1 MTSYW
6 LSDFCSLTNS
16 MNINPFAD
24 GDKNFQFNSLTRLI
38 IVITIASVI
47 FSKQNKDEIMIGGV
61 ISIFLSI
68 IIYMLTYNTG
78 KTSVEF
84 NLKDNNVKNSNVPNK
99 PNKSLKLLLK
109 DVDTNRKN
117 SITLDYSKKDTQ
129 KMVKKLFLEKDDSPA
144 SVEKTNIDTADILSG
159 SKSTPVNTVKQSLIG
174 KILFN

>member
-16 MNINPFAD
+16 ININPFAD
-24 GDKNFQFNSLTRLI
+24 GDKNFKFNSLTRLI

-47 FSKQNKDEIMIGGV
+47 FSKQNKDEIMIGGL
-61 ISIFLSI
+61 ISLFLSI
-68 IIYMLTYNTG
+68 IIYMLTYNTS

-84 NLKDNNVKNSNVPNK
+84 NLEDNNIKNPDVPSK
-99 PNKSLKLLLK
+99 PNRSEKLLMK

-117 SITLDYSKKDTQ
+117 SITLDYSNKDTQ
-129 KMVKKLFLEKDDSPA
+129 KMAKKMFLEKDDSPIN
-144 SVEKTNIDTADILSG
+144 VEKTNIDTADILLG
-159 SKSTPVNTVKQSLIG
+159 GKSTPVNTVKQSLIG